1 MTAIVAKNFPVLHNT
16 MSSYAHQIAL
26 AVKRRDLVSVNHR
39 LAALLASYF
48 DVLFALNRELV
59 PGEKRLLTLAN
70 DLPHVPDAMADDIEA
85 LLAFTPDT
93 LAAVPELVAEVVG
106 GLEPLVT
113 RLHP

>member
-1 MTAIVAKNFPVLHNT
+1 

-26 AVKRRDLVSVNHR
+26 AVKRHDIISVNHR

-48 DVLFALNRELV
+48 DVLFVLNRALV
-59 PGEKRLLTLAN
+59 PGEKRLLTVAN
-70 DLPHVPDAMADDIEA
+70 GLPHVPEGMTESIEA

-93 LAAVPELVAEVVG
+93 LAAVPELVAEVG